1 MRMNVWTGKTA
12 PVSSAAL
19 MIVAPELG
27 VRTEC
32 MSMSPKSTPTPEYS
46 SQPPLA
52 SSILS
57 TGLDICIFKDAG
69 QVGEGLSSS
78 NIHKSS
84 VNSPSAKSGSINL

>member
-1 MRMNVWTGKTA
+1 MHMNVWTGKTA

-32 MSMSPKSTPTPEYS
+32 MSTSPKSTPTPEYS

-52 SSILS
+52 SSTLS
-57 TGLDICIFKDAG
+57 TGLDICIFKDVG
-69 QVGEGLSSS
+69 QVGKGLGSS
-78 NIHKSS
+78 NICKSS
-84 VNSPSAKSGSINL
+84 VNSPSAPSGSINL

>member
-1 MRMNVWTGKTA
+1 MHMNVWMGKTA

-27 VRTEC
+27 VKTEC
-32 MSMSPKSTPTPEYS
+32 MSMSPKSTPTPEYF
-46 SQPPLA
+46 SQLPLA
-52 SSILS
+52 SSTLS

-69 QVGEGLSSS
+69 QVREGLSCSS
-78 NIHKSS
+78 ICKSS